1 MSLKHISGWV
11 QVTEPQGPV
20 DPGYGVG
27 VTPPSW
33 AGDPGYG
40 IPTFPHPGGGPAYGG
55 GRPDNS
61 LPGGGHVW
69 GALLRWIM
77 RPQINNDPTKPP
89 GRPII
94 PSNELP
100 PSSPPHIWGGG
111 HWEPV
116 DPGYGKP
123 PLWGFILGPDNGLPT
138 PPVLPDNS
146 LPGEGTWVPTDPDYG
161 KPILGCPGDTPHAPI
176 WAWIPAPPDLA
187 QPK

>member
-1 MSLKHISGWV
+1 
-11 QVTEPQGPV
+11 
-20 DPGYGVG
+20 
-27 VTPPSW
+27 
-33 AGDPGYG
+33 
-40 IPTFPHPGGGPAYGG
+40 
-55 GRPDNS
+55 
-61 LPGGGHVW
+61 
-69 GALLRWIM
+69 M
-77 RPQINNDPTKPP
+77 RPNIDNDPVKPP

-123 PLWGFILGPDNGLPT
+123 PLWGFILGPDNGLPV
-138 PPVLPDNS
+138 PPAGPDNS